1 MDKFYAF
8 TKSYLAQIHPYHP
21 NPTLPF
27 SKEDPFEAQDDK
39 NLILITG
46 SSPPAETFLNQA
58 ATCSNR

>member
-8 TKSYLAQIHPYHP
+8 TKSYLAQIHPYNP

-27 SKEDPFEAQDDK
+27 PKEDPFEAQDDK

-46 SSPPAETFLNQA
+46 SPPQLKL
-58 ATCSNR
+58 S